1 MCLLTFNF
9 CVCSAKNTVR
19 YLVIH
24 QTAFYTVGSTKKLSL
39 KRSFCEAVFTCFFNW
54 VYNAVCFYVSKT
66 LLKNFELFIYF
77 LLYFKLIFFY
87 VFRSIWYVDIK
98 NNFKKNKK
106 KIILMHFQV
115 KNTLKSNR
123 NHTSKHKCCQIF
135 YTCFLL
141 HINLNHNFY
150 QIHI

>member
-1 MCLLTFNF
+1 VCLLTFNF
-9 CVCSAKNTVR
+9 CVCSVKNTVR

-24 QTAFYTVGSTKKLSL
+24 QTAFYTVGSTKRLSL

-87 VFRSIWYVDIK
+87 IFRSFWYVDIK
-98 NNFKKNKK
+98 NNFLKNKK
-106 KIILMHFQV
+106 NYFDAFPSKKHFEKQPQPHFQTQV
-115 KNTLKSNR
+115 LPNILYMFFAT
-123 NHTSKHKCCQIF
+123 HKP
-135 YTCFLL
+135 
-141 HINLNHNFY
+141 
-150 QIHI
+150 